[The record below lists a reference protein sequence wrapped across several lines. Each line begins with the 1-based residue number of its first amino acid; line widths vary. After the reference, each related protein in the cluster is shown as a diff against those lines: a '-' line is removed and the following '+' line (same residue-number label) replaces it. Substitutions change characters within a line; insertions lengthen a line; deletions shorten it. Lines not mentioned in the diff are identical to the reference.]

1 VISVLVVDDHPVV
14 RAGLANLLRIEDDI
28 DQVTAVSTCAEAE
41 AEFDRRQ
48 PDVIVVDYRLPDG
61 DGLTLCRALDQRD
74 WPARVLIFSG
84 YDPQQ
89 LIVAAAVAG
98 AMGVLSKGAPG
109 DALFRAVRHLA
120 AGGTEGLAIEPTHVR
135 RASERLDPED
145 LPVLGLRLE
154 ACSAMEIAD
163 LMREPLS
170 LVEERIDR
178 IVDTLRPRV
187 GQTQIAG

>member
-98 AMGVLSKGAPG
+98 AMGVLSKER
-109 DALFRAVRHLA
+109 RAMRSSVPSATWRRA
-120 AGGTEGLAIEPTHVR
+120 VR
-135 RASERLDPED
+135 RASRSSRRTSAARRNGSIPKTC
-145 LPVLGLRLE
+145 PYS
-154 ACSAMEIAD
+154 ACGS
-163 LMREPLS
+163 
-170 LVEERIDR
+170 
-178 IVDTLRPRV
+178 RPARRWRSP
-187 GQTQIAG
+187 T